1 MDIVV
6 VAGGT
11 STERD
16 VSLITGSRVAHALKR
31 KGHRVI
37 LLDVFLG
44 LNPSIADEVFADP
57 DADIFDGRIEG
68 IEEVGRIAETVP
80 DLESVIRLRGLD
92 PDEFFGPNVIRICQ
106 RADIVFI
113 ALHGQN
119 GEDGKVQA
127 AFDLYGIKYTGTGYL
142 GSALAMD
149 KTISRWM
156 FAAAGVPVAKG
167 FSMKRFLRSDAEPS
181 CGFPCVVKPNCGGS
195 SVGVSIAYNA
205 EQYSAALDTAFNY
218 EDTVVIE
225 EYVKGRE
232 FSVGVIDGKALPVIE
247 IAPKSGFYDYRN
259 KYQEGAA
266 VETCP
271 ADIPGD
277 VSERMQRYAEL
288 AAKTL
293 GLDVYSRSDFMMGED
308 GRIICLESNTLPGM
322 TPTSLLP
329 QEAAVIG
336 MDYDDLCQRIVDVSL
351 TKGTGAMDKEYK

>member
-6 VAGGT
+6 LAGGT

-16 VSLITGSRVAHALKR
+16 VSLITGSRVAQALKR

-37 LLDVFLG
+37 LLDAFLG
-44 LNPSIADEVFADP
+44 LNPEIAKEAFADP

-68 IEEVGRIAETVP
+68 ISEISQIAETVP
-80 DLESVIRLRGLD
+80 DLDAVIKLRGSD
-92 PDEFFGPNVIRICQ
+92 PEVFFGPNVIEIC
-106 RADIVFI
+106 RKADVVFI

-156 FAAAGVPVAKG
+156 FKAAGVPIADG
-167 FSMKRFLRSDAEPS
+167 FSMKKFLRSDDAPS

-195 SVGVSIAYNA
+195 SVGVTIAHDMDEYKK
-205 EQYSAALDTAFNY
+205 ALDTAFSY

-225 EYVKGRE
+225 EYIKGRE
-232 FSVGVIDGKALPVIE
+232 FSIGVINGKALPIIE
-247 IAPKSGFYDYRN
+247 IAPKSGFYDYKN
-259 KYQEGAA
+259 KYQAGAT

-271 ADIPGD
+271 AEISKD
-277 VSERMQRYAEL
+277 VTEKMQRYAEA

-293 GLDVYSRSDFMMGED
+293 GLDAYSRSDFMMGDD

-336 MDYDDLCQRIVDVSL
+336 IEYDDLCQKLVDVSL
-351 TKGTGAMDKEYK
+351 ERR